1 MLKALA
7 CVCHD
12 VYLKGSLN
20 ALFKEILYIM
30 KTNIKILKDQRSL
43 GTFNMVA
50 IATSSFKS
58 GLLEELLRYSPLAE
72 DSECLHTCACV

>member
-58 GLLEELLRYSPLAE
+58 GLLEQLLRYSPLAE
-72 DSECLHTCACV
+72 DSECLLTCACV